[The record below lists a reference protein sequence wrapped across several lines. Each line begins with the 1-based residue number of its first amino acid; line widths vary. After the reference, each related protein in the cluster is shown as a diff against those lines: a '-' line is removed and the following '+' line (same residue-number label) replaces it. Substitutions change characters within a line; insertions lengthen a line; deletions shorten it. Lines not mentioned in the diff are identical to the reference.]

1 MINNSF
7 TKNSIDDIKIIYGV
21 NFEENNGNIYIF
33 ENLHNLKIGLIKRL
47 FFVNANKNDLRGHHA
62 HLECTQLIFIMNGK
76 IKLHLFDGKKNQ
88 IIMMDNKKNGVLV
101 PNGIWAIQEYLENN
115 TTISVL
121 CDTVYNENEYIRDKS
136 EFMKLKNG

>member
-1 MINNSF
+1 
-7 TKNSIDDIKIIYGV
+7 
-21 NFEENNGNIYIF
+21 
-33 ENLHNLKIGLIKRL
+33 
-47 FFVNANKNDLRGHHA
+47 
-62 HLECTQLIFIMNGK
+62 
-76 IKLHLFDGKKNQ
+76 
-88 IIMMDNKKNGVLV
+88 MMDNKKNGVLV